1 MVGMV
6 KDASAHP
13 DELPFKDPEGTSA
26 VKPDLGNE
34 DTLASASEPTL
45 NAAPEAGVIT
55 TITSP
60 EPNSQQDE
68 PSAVQLFDYLQQG
81 METLR
86 GLNLEG
92 FKQIYPLFLFIF
104 GAFLLGLGLT
114 LSTNM
119 LQAINELPLFGGV
132 LHGLAELVG
141 VVALVRFMRANLLLQ
156 HKRAELF
163 TRIAQLKKELL
174 G

>member
-1 MVGMV
+1 MAGME
-6 KDASAHP
+6 KDASAQP
-13 DELPFKDPEGTSA
+13 NELPFKDPREESGI
-26 VKPDLGNE
+26 KQDLGNE
-34 DTLASASEPTL
+34 DTFASASEPAL
-45 NAAPEAGVIT
+45 KNAPEAGLIT
-55 TITSP
+55 TIPSP

-68 PSAVQLFDYLQQG
+68 PSTIQLLNYLQQG

-86 GLNLEG
+86 GLNVEG
-92 FKQIYPLFLFIF
+92 FKQIYPVFLIIF

-114 LSTNM
+114 ISTNM
-119 LQAINELPLFGGV
+119 LQAINEIPLFGGV

-141 VVALVRFMRANLLLQ
+141 VVALVRFMTANLLLQ

>member
-1 MVGMV
+1 MIGMV

-13 DELPFKDPEGTSA
+13 DELPFKDPEETSA
-26 VKPDLGNE
+26 IKPDLGNE
-34 DTLASASEPTL
+34 DTFASASEPAL
-45 NAAPEAGVIT
+45 KAAPEAGAIT
-55 TITSP
+55 TIPSP
-60 EPNSQQDE
+60 EPNSQQDDS
-68 PSAVQLFDYLQQG
+68 SAAQLFDHLQQG

-92 FKQIYPLFLFIF
+92 FKQIYPIFLIIF

-114 LSTNM
+114 ISTTM
-119 LQAINELPLFGGV
+119 LQAINELPLIGGV
-132 LHGLAELVG
+132 LRGLAELVG
-141 VVALVRFMRANLLLQ
+141 VVALVRFMTASLLLQ

>member
-13 DELPFKDPEGTSA
+13 DELPFKDPEEKSA
-26 VKPDLGNE
+26 VKPDLGDE
-34 DTLASASEPTL
+34 GTFASASESAL
-45 NAAPEAGVIT
+45 KAAPEAGVIT
-55 TITSP
+55 TVPSQ
-60 EPNSQQDE
+60 EPNSQEDE
-68 PSAVQLFDYLQQG
+68 PSASELFGYLQQG

-92 FKQIYPLFLFIF
+92 FKQIYPVFLFIF
-104 GAFLLGLGLT
+104 GAFLMGLGLK
-114 LSTNM
+114 LSTTM

-132 LHGLAELVG
+132 LQGLAELVG
-141 VVALVRFMRANLLLQ
+141 VVALVRFMTANLLLQ